1 MLAAEPPVPPFVM
14 DRPILHAFVRELAE
28 HERLV
33 AFAEALPSSARVSEP
48 ALPLLLAALY
58 ERREQAL
65 VCLLPDDADARDAAE
80 AAAWFVGEEHVALLP
95 SRGVGWDSGLEPP
108 PHLVGERARALDV
121 LARGGLVCAS
131 APALAEGMPPEDE
144 RPQPIRIAT
153 GDEPGLDSLS
163 EGLALSGYARVDRA
177 DERGQFAVRGGIIDV
192 FPTTGREPLRIDF
205 FGDEIEAI
213 RAFSPFTQRALHP
226 VDDAVIYP
234 AAERLVDLLDE
245 PTLAD
250 DELPP
255 RPEDLVRALP
265 RAPDFV
271 WRPGEVRELL
281 NEEFPGTEIPL
292 KGASELDPFPS
303 GQPFG
308 FEAQRPAIAARGLA
322 EAENEL
328 GALVRAGN
336 RVVVAFPHRGEAA
349 RTQNMLRRVDV
360 RALED
365 AEDLPA
371 EPELLFAVAPARRGF
386 VWRELGLVLLP
397 DTQVFR
403 KRPPRTDK
411 RLGRALQSFADLRTG
426 DHVVHEDHGVGKL
439 LGFETRTVAGV
450 TRDYLFLG
458 FRGDD
463 RLYVP
468 HEQLGKVSRYIGVDA
483 KSPALSK
490 LGGKAWQLLK
500 SRVRES
506 VQELAGDLIALYAQR
521 QQASGVAYEVGG
533 EWMERLEASF
543 PYRETEDQARAIE
556 AVKEDLEAPRPMDRL
571 VCGDVGFG
579 KTEVAV
585 RAAFAVATSGKQ
597 VLMLAPTT
605 LLAEQHWNTFRDRYR
620 DFPVVVEMVSRF
632 RTPKDTKRVLAD
644 FSAGKV
650 EVLIGTHRI
659 LSRDVIPNELGLVIL
674 DEEQRFGVAQKELLR
689 SLRLEV
695 DVLTL
700 SATPI
705 PRTLH
710 MSLSGLRDISIIA
723 TPPEGRRPI
732 RTTVSEYDE
741 DAVKTALERETA
753 REGQSFYLHNRVETI
768 DAAAEKLQQ
777 LLPNLRFLVAHGK
790 MRERELEDQMH
801 AFLRGD
807 ADVLVSTTIIESGL
821 DIPQANTLVI
831 ERADALGLAQL
842 YQIRGRVGRS
852 DETAHAYLF
861 YPDAS
866 ELSPEA
872 RARLATLADHTELG
886 AGFQIAMR
894 DLEIRGAGDLLGA
907 EQSGHVAA
915 LGFELY
921 VEMLGEAVAELS
933 GERRIVARPVRV
945 DARIDAYVPA
955 GYIGSEAL
963 KIDLHR
969 RLALTETEDELRDLR
984 ASTEERFGP
993 VPEPVENLFAIQ
1005 EAKLKLARLGADYLV
1020 FRGGKAT
1027 VGQLVLGSG
1036 ELRELRGR
1044 LDTAVYTIAQREV
1057 SLRHEV
1063 FTGAILLVDAIL
1075 DARQAA

>member
-1 MLAAEPPVPPFVM
+1 W
-14 DRPILHAFVRELAE
+14 RPADVR
-28 HERLV
+28 
-33 AFAEALPSSARVSEP
+33 
-48 ALPLLLAALY
+48 
-58 ERREQAL
+58 Q
-65 VCLLPDDADARDAAE
+65 
-80 AAAWFVGEEHVALLP
+80 
-95 SRGVGWDSGLEPP
+95 
-108 PHLVGERARALDV
+108 V
-121 LARGGLVCAS
+121 LA
-131 APALAEGMPPEDE
+131 D
-144 RPQPIRIAT
+144 
-153 GDEPGLDSLS
+153 
-163 EGLALSGYARVDRA
+163 
-177 DERGQFAVRGGIIDV
+177 
-192 FPTTGREPLRIDF
+192 
-205 FGDEIEAI
+205 
-213 RAFSPFTQRALHP
+213 
-226 VDDAVIYP
+226 
-234 AAERLVDLLDE
+234 
-245 PTLAD
+245 
-250 DELPP
+250 
-255 RPEDLVRALP
+255 
-265 RAPDFV
+265 
-271 WRPGEVRELL
+271 
-281 NEEFPGTEIPL
+281 EFPGTEIPL
-292 KGASELDPFPS
+292 KDASELDPFPS
-303 GQPFG
+303 GQPFS

-360 RALED
+360 RALEE

-371 EPELLFAVAPARRGF
+371 DPELLFAVAPARRGF

-500 SRVRES
+500 SRARES

-521 QQASGVAYEVGG
+521 QQASGVPYEVDG

-585 RAAFAVATSGKQ
+585 RAAFAVATNGRQ

-632 RTPKDTKRVLAD
+632 RTPKDTKRILAE
-644 FSAGKV
+644 FGAGKV
-650 EVLIGTHRI
+650 DVLIGTHRI
-659 LSRDVIPNELGLVIL
+659 LSRDVIPKELGLVIL

-710 MSLSGLRDISIIA
+710 MSLSGLRDISIIE

-790 MRERELEDQMH
+790 MRERDLEDRMH

-821 DIPQANTLVI
+821 DIPQANTLVV

-955 GYIGSEAL
+955 SYIGSEAL

-969 RLALTETEDELRDLR
+969 RLALTDSEDELRELY
-984 ASTEERFGP
+984 ASTEDRFGP
-993 VPEPVENLFAIQ
+993 IPEPVENLFAIQ

-1044 LDTAVYTIAQREV
+1044 LDTAVYTTAQREV
-1057 SLRHEV
+1057 SLRDDG
-1063 FTGAILLVDAIL
+1063 FTGAIRLVDAIL